1 MTNYEVLTEDEKNQ
15 IKIATRR
22 NLEYTMYQ
30 LELELV
36 AENVKEPKDIATIDY
51 LNLAL
56 SQKQEQIAAIQ

>member
-30 LELELV
+30 LELQLV
-36 AENVKEPKDIATIDY
+36 AEGVKEVEDAALVEY
-51 LNLAL
+51 LNLAIAE
-56 SQKQEQIAAIQ
+56 KQAQIAAIE

>member
-36 AENVKEPKDIATIDY
+36 AENVKETKDV
-51 LNLAL
+51 AL
-56 SQKQEQIAAIQ
+56 VE

>member
-30 LELELV
+30 LELQLV
-36 AENVKEPKDIATIDY
+36 AENVKEAKDMALVDY
-51 LNLAL
+51 LNLAIAE
-56 SQKQEQIAAIQ
+56 KQAQIAAIQ

>member
-36 AENVKEPKDIATIDY
+36 TENVKEPKDTATIDY
-51 LNLAL
+51 LNLAI

>member
-30 LELELV
+30 LELQLV
-36 AENVKEPKDIATIDY
+36 AENVKEAKDIALVDY
-51 LNLAL
+51 LNLAIAE
-56 SQKQEQIAAIQ
+56 KQAQIAAIE

>member
-36 AENVKEPKDIATIDY
+36 TENVKEPKDIATIDY
-51 LNLAL
+51 LNLAI

>member
-51 LNLAL
+51 LNLAI